1 MSDNKTKAELQADLD
16 EANERIEELE
26 SKLEDIMDIADS
38 EDEDEDEEEDDP
50 PEDED
55 PDDLD

>member
-1 MSDNKTKAELQADLD
+1 MPNGKTKAELQLELD
-16 EANERIEELE
+16 DANERIEELE
-26 SKLEDIMDIADS
+26 SKLEDIMDIADF
-38 EDEDEDEEEDDP
+38 EDPDKEDDS